1 VVKPP
6 VSRPASEFGMTL
18 RFTTKDEKLFSGRE
32 WDRPPG
38 PNVNCV
44 TLEEMP
50 GNGFKLDPDFRK
62 LWIGQAISQIGS
74 NITGV
79 GLPLTAVLV
88 LKASPLQMGFL
99 SGAGA
104 AAVLIFGLFAGAWVD
119 RLRRRPILIAAD
131 LGRGVVLGIIPLAAM
146 LHRLTIGD
154 LYLVA
159 VAGSILT
166 VLFDVAYQAYLPSL
180 IARENILTGNSR
192 LALTESIAQIAGPGI
207 AGILV
212 QLITAPMA
220 MLFDAASF
228 VCSAVSVWLI
238 RKPEPAPTG
247 TLEPHI
253 GREISEGLRA
263 SWRDPL
269 LRALAGR
276 KVTSA
281 FFLGFGSSLYFLFA
295 MQELG
300 LTAAL
305 LGIIIAIGG
314 TSGLFGAFLAEWLVR
329 RFGFGRTFIG
339 SAVVIG
345 IAMLLI
351 PLAHGS
357 VAACS
362 AFLIAAQLGDLAWPV
377 YTIGER
383 SLRQAITPN
392 HLLGRVNSSMHLLF
406 HGVLPLGALAG
417 GAIAQAVGMRRA
429 LLIGAIGVLLST
441 MWLVFSPVRRLRE
454 LPHAAGE
461 IRA

>member
-1 VVKPP
+1 
-6 VSRPASEFGMTL
+6 
-18 RFTTKDEKLFSGRE
+18 
-32 WDRPPG
+32 
-38 PNVNCV
+38 
-44 TLEEMP
+44 MP
-50 GNGFKLDPDFRK
+50 GNGFRLDPDFRK

-131 LGRGVVLGIIPLAAM
+131 LGRAVVLGIIPLAAM

-159 VAGSILT
+159 VASSILT

-228 VCSAVSVWLI
+228 VCSAISVWLI
-238 RKPEPAPTG
+238 RKPELVPTR

-253 GREISEGLRA
+253 GREISEGLGA

-276 KVTSA
+276 TATSA

-295 MQELG
+295 MHELG

-357 VAACS
+357 VAVCS

-377 YTIGER
+377 YTISER

-454 LPHAAGE
+454 LPHAVGE

>member
-1 VVKPP
+1 
-6 VSRPASEFGMTL
+6 ML
-18 RFTTKDEKLFSGRE
+18 RK
-32 WDRPPG
+32 
-38 PNVNCV
+38 
-44 TLEEMP
+44 
-50 GNGFKLDPDFRK
+50 GFRLDPDFGK

-79 GLPLTAVLV
+79 VLPLTAVLV
-88 LKASPLQMGFL
+88 IHASPLQMGLL

-104 AAVLIFGLFAGAWVD
+104 AAVLGFSLCAGAWVD

-131 LGRGVVLGIIPLAAM
+131 LGRAVVLGIIPLAAM

-159 VAGSILT
+159 VASSTLT
-166 VLFDVAYQAYLPSL
+166 VLFDVSYQAYLPSL

-192 LALTESIAQIAGPGI
+192 LAVTESIAQIAGPGI

-228 VCSAVSVWLI
+228 VCSAISVWLI
-238 RKPEPAPTG
+238 RKPEPVPAR
-247 TLEPHI
+247 TLERQI
-253 GREISEGLRA
+253 GREISEGLGA

-276 KVTSA
+276 TATSA
-281 FFLGFGSSLYFLFA
+281 FFLGFDSLYFLFA
-295 MQELG
+295 TRELG

-314 TSGLFGAFLAEWLVR
+314 TSGLFGAVLAKWLVR

-339 SAVVIG
+339 SAVAIG
-345 IAMLLI
+345 MAMLLI

-357 VAACS
+357 VAVCS
-362 AFLIAAQLGDLAWPV
+362 AFLIASQLGDLAWPV
-377 YTIGER
+377 YNISER
-383 SLRQAITPN
+383 SLRQAITPD

-417 GAIAQAVGMRRA
+417 GAIAQVMGVRQA

-441 MWLVFSPVRRLRE
+441 TWLVFSPVRRLRE
-454 LPHAAGE
+454 LPCPLPN
-461 IRA
+461 

>member
-1 VVKPP
+1 MRRRLGRP
-6 VSRPASEFGMTL
+6 VRVDRSVLAAAAGQAGRSVL
-18 RFTTKDEKLFSGRE
+18 RAA
-32 WDRPPG
+32 
-38 PNVNCV
+38 
-44 TLEEMP
+44 
-50 GNGFKLDPDFRK
+50 GNGFRLNPDFRK

-104 AAVLIFGLFAGAWVD
+104 AAVLLFGLFAGAWVD

-131 LGRGVVLGIIPLAAM
+131 LGRAVVLGIIPLAAM
-146 LHRLTIGD
+146 LHRLTMGD

-159 VAGSILT
+159 VGSSILT
-166 VLFDVAYQAYLPSL
+166 VLFDVSYQAYLPSL
-180 IARENILTGNSR
+180 ITRENILTGNSR
-192 LALTESIAQIAGPGI
+192 LALTESMAQIAGPGA

-228 VCSAVSVWLI
+228 VCSAISVWLI
-238 RKPEPAPTG
+238 RKPEPAPTR

-253 GREISEGLRA
+253 GREISEGLGA

-276 KVTSA
+276 TATSA
-281 FFLGFGSSLYFLFA
+281 FFLGFGSSLYFLYA
-295 MQELG
+295 MRELG

-339 SAVVIG
+339 SAVAIG
-345 IAMLLI
+345 MAMLLI

-362 AFLIAAQLGDLAWPV
+362 AFLIASQLGDLAWPV
-377 YTIGER
+377 YTISER

-406 HGVLPLGALAG
+406 HGVLPLGALACG
-417 GAIAQAVGMRRA
+417 KAIAQAVGMRQA

-441 MWLVFSPVRRLRE
+441 MWLVFSPIRRLRE
-454 LPHAAGE
+454 LPQAVDE

>member
-1 VVKPP
+1 
-6 VSRPASEFGMTL
+6 
-18 RFTTKDEKLFSGRE
+18 
-32 WDRPPG
+32 
-38 PNVNCV
+38 
-44 TLEEMP
+44 MP
-50 GNGFKLDPDFRK
+50 GNGFRLDPDFRK

-131 LGRGVVLGIIPLAAM
+131 LGRAVVLGIIPLAAM

-154 LYLVA
+154 LYLMA
-159 VAGSILT
+159 VGSSILT
-166 VLFDVAYQAYLPSL
+166 VLFDVSYQAYLPSL

-228 VCSAVSVWLI
+228 VCSAISVWLI
-238 RKPEPAPTG
+238 RKPEPVPTR

-253 GREISEGLRA
+253 GREISEGLGA

-276 KVTSA
+276 KSTSA
-281 FFLGFGSSLYFLFA
+281 FFLGFGSSLYFLFT
-295 MQELG
+295 MRELG

-314 TSGLFGAFLAEWLVR
+314 TGSGTVPSCSHFLSMP
-329 RFGFGRTFIG
+329 F
-339 SAVVIG
+339 
-345 IAMLLI
+345 
-351 PLAHGS
+351 P
-357 VAACS
+357 
-362 AFLIAAQLGDLAWPV
+362 
-377 YTIGER
+377 
-383 SLRQAITPN
+383 
-392 HLLGRVNSSMHLLF
+392 SSR
-406 HGVLPLGALAG
+406 
-417 GAIAQAVGMRRA
+417 MRR
-429 LLIGAIGVLLST
+429 
-441 MWLVFSPVRRLRE
+441 WNRRSP
-454 LPHAAGE
+454 
-461 IRA
+461 

>member
-1 VVKPP
+1 
-6 VSRPASEFGMTL
+6 
-18 RFTTKDEKLFSGRE
+18 
-32 WDRPPG
+32 
-38 PNVNCV
+38 
-44 TLEEMP
+44 MP
-50 GNGFKLDPDFRK
+50 GNGFRLDPDFRK

-99 SGAGA
+99 SGVGA

-119 RLRRRPILIAAD
+119 RLHRRPILIAAD
-131 LGRGVVLGIIPLAAM
+131 LGRAVVLGIIPLAAM

-159 VAGSILT
+159 VGSSILT
-166 VLFDVAYQAYLPSL
+166 VLFDVSYQAYLPSL

-192 LALTESIAQIAGPGI
+192 LALTESIAQIAGPGL

-212 QLITAPMA
+212 QLLTAPMA

-228 VCSAVSVWLI
+228 VCSASSVWLI
-238 RKPEPAPTG
+238 RKPEPLPTR

-253 GREISEGLRA
+253 GREISEGLVA

-276 KVTSA
+276 TASSA

-295 MQELG
+295 MRELG

-339 SAVVIG
+339 SAMAIG
-345 IAMLLI
+345 MAMLLI

-377 YTIGER
+377 YTISER

-454 LPHAAGE
+454 LPHAVGATQTH
-461 IRA
+461 R

>member
-1 VVKPP
+1 MCLCDT
-6 VSRPASEFGMTL
+6 R
-18 RFTTKDEKLFSGRE
+18 
-32 WDRPPG
+32 
-38 PNVNCV
+38 
-44 TLEEMP
+44 EMP
-50 GNGFKLDPDFRK
+50 GNGFRLDPDFRK

-74 NITGV
+74 SITSV

-88 LKASPLQMGFL
+88 LKASPLEMGFL

-131 LGRGVVLGIIPLAAM
+131 LGRAVVLGIIPVAAM

-159 VAGSILT
+159 VASSILT
-166 VLFDVAYQAYLPSL
+166 VLFDVSYQAYLPSL

-207 AGILV
+207 AGVLV

-228 VCSAVSVWLI
+228 VCSAISVWLI
-238 RKPEPAPTG
+238 RKPEPVPTRA
-247 TLEPHI
+247 LEPHI
-253 GREISEGLRA
+253 GREISEGLGA

-269 LRALAGR
+269 LRALAGSR
-276 KVTSA
+276 ATSA

-295 MQELG
+295 MRELG

-314 TSGLFGAFLAEWLVR
+314 TSGMKVR
-329 RFGFGRTFIG
+329 SKPKRRT
-339 SAVVIG
+339 SHRAS
-345 IAMLLI
+345 
-351 PLAHGS
+351 S

-362 AFLIAAQLGDLAWPV
+362 SFLIAAQLGDLAWPV
-377 YTIGER
+377 YNISER
-383 SLRQAITPN
+383 SLRQAITPT

-406 HGVLPLGALAG
+406 HGVLPLDALAG
-417 GAIAQAVGMRRA
+417 GAIAQAVGMRPA

-441 MWLVFSPVRRLRE
+441 MWLVFSPLPRLRE
-454 LPHAAGE
+454 LPHALGQ

>member
-1 VVKPP
+1 MVRK
-6 VSRPASEFGMTL
+6 
-18 RFTTKDEKLFSGRE
+18 
-32 WDRPPG
+32 
-38 PNVNCV
+38 
-44 TLEEMP
+44 
-50 GNGFKLDPDFRK
+50 GFRLDPDFRK

-79 GLPLTAVLV
+79 GLPLTAVLI

-131 LGRGVVLGIIPLAAM
+131 LGRAVVLGIIPLAAM

-159 VAGSILT
+159 VGSSILT
-166 VLFDVAYQAYLPSL
+166 VLFDVAYQAYLPSR
-180 IARENILTGNSR
+180 ITRENILTGNSR

-228 VCSAVSVWLI
+228 VCSAISVWLI
-238 RKPEPAPTG
+238 RKPEPVPTR

-253 GREISEGLRA
+253 GREISEGLGA

-276 KVTSA
+276 TATSA
-281 FFLGFGSSLYFLFA
+281 FFLGFGNSLYFLFA
-295 MQELG
+295 MHELG

-305 LGIIIAIGG
+305 FRHHHRDWRDLRLIWRLPGRVAGAPLWFRPDFHWFRGGDWDSDVIDTAGARIGGGLLRFSDCFAIG
-314 TSGLFGAFLAEWLVR
+314 
-329 RFGFGRTFIG
+329 
-339 SAVVIG
+339 
-345 IAMLLI
+345 
-351 PLAHGS
+351 
-357 VAACS
+357 
-362 AFLIAAQLGDLAWPV
+362 
-377 YTIGER
+377 
-383 SLRQAITPN
+383 
-392 HLLGRVNSSMHLLF
+392 
-406 HGVLPLGALAG
+406 
-417 GAIAQAVGMRRA
+417 
-429 LLIGAIGVLLST
+429 
-441 MWLVFSPVRRLRE
+441 
-454 LPHAAGE
+454 
-461 IRA
+461 

>member
-1 VVKPP
+1 
-6 VSRPASEFGMTL
+6 
-18 RFTTKDEKLFSGRE
+18 
-32 WDRPPG
+32 
-38 PNVNCV
+38 
-44 TLEEMP
+44 MP
-50 GNGFKLDPDFRK
+50 GNGFRLDIDFRK

-131 LGRGVVLGIIPLAAM
+131 LGRAVVLGIPLAAM

-159 VAGSILT
+159 VASSILT

-228 VCSAVSVWLI
+228 VCSAISVWLI
-238 RKPEPAPTG
+238 RKPEPVPTR
-247 TLEPHI
+247 TLKPHI
-253 GREISEGLRA
+253 GREISEGLGA

-276 KVTSA
+276 TATSA

-295 MQELG
+295 VHELG
-300 LTAAL
+300 VTAAL

-314 TSGLFGAFLAEWLVR
+314 TSSLFGAFLNRVAGAPLWFRPDFHWLRGGDWDSDVIDTAGAR
-329 RFGFGRTFIG
+329 IRGGLLRF
-339 SAVVIG
+339 SD
-345 IAMLLI
+345 
-351 PLAHGS
+351 
-357 VAACS
+357 CC
-362 AFLIAAQLGDLAWPV
+362 
-377 YTIGER
+377 
-383 SLRQAITPN
+383 
-392 HLLGRVNSSMHLLF
+392 
-406 HGVLPLGALAG
+406 
-417 GAIAQAVGMRRA
+417 
-429 LLIGAIGVLLST
+429 AIG
-441 MWLVFSPVRRLRE
+441 
-454 LPHAAGE
+454 
-461 IRA
+461 

>member
-1 VVKPP
+1 M
-6 VSRPASEFGMTL
+6 AG
-18 RFTTKDEKLFSGRE
+18 D
-32 WDRPPG
+32 
-38 PNVNCV
+38 
-44 TLEEMP
+44 
-50 GNGFKLDPDFRK
+50 GFRLDTDFRK

-74 NITGV
+74 NITSV

-99 SGAGA
+99 SGVGA

-131 LGRGVVLGIIPLAAM
+131 LGRAVVLGIIPLAAM

-159 VAGSILT
+159 LGSSILT
-166 VLFDVAYQAYLPSL
+166 VLFDVSYQAYLPSL
-180 IARENILTGNSR
+180 IARANILTGNSR

-228 VCSAVSVWLI
+228 ACSAISVWLI
-238 RKPEPAPTG
+238 RKPEPLPTR

-253 GREISEGLRA
+253 GREISEGLGA

-276 KVTSA
+276 KATSA
-281 FFLGFGSSLYFLFA
+281 FFLGFGSSLYFLFT
-295 MQELG
+295 MRELG

-314 TSGLFGAFLAEWLVR
+314 TSGLFGAFLAEWLVG

-339 SAVVIG
+339 SAAVIG
-345 IAMLLI
+345 MAMLLI

-357 VAACS
+357 VATCS
-362 AFLIAAQLGDLAWPV
+362 AFLIASQLGDLAWPV
-377 YTIGER
+377 YTISER

-406 HGVLPLGALAG
+406 HGVLPLGSLAG
-417 GAIAQAVGMRRA
+417 GAIAQAVGIRQA

-441 MWLVFSPVRRLRE
+441 MWLVFSPVRRLRK
-454 LPHAAGE
+454 LPHAVGE

>member
-1 VVKPP
+1 
-6 VSRPASEFGMTL
+6 M
-18 RFTTKDEKLFSGRE
+18 
-32 WDRPPG
+32 
-38 PNVNCV
+38 
-44 TLEEMP
+44 
-50 GNGFKLDPDFRK
+50 
-62 LWIGQAISQIGS
+62 GS
-74 NITGV
+74 
-79 GLPLTAVLV
+79 
-88 LKASPLQMGFL
+88 
-99 SGAGA
+99 
-104 AAVLIFGLFAGAWVD
+104 
-119 RLRRRPILIAAD
+119 
-131 LGRGVVLGIIPLAAM
+131 
-146 LHRLTIGD
+146 
-154 LYLVA
+154 
-159 VAGSILT
+159 SILT
-166 VLFDVAYQAYLPSL
+166 VLFDVSYQAYLPSL

-228 VCSAVSVWLI
+228 VCSAISVWLI
-238 RKPEPAPTG
+238 RKPEPVPTR
-247 TLEPHI
+247 TLELHI
-253 GREISEGLRA
+253 GREISEGLGA

-276 KVTSA
+276 TATSA

-295 MQELG
+295 MRELG
-300 LTAAL
+300 LPAAL

-314 TSGLFGAFLAEWLVR
+314 TSGSFGAFLAEWLVR

-339 SAVVIG
+339 SAAVIG
-345 IAMLLI
+345 MAMLLI

-362 AFLIAAQLGDLAWPV
+362 AFLIASQLGDLAWPV
-377 YTIGER
+377 YTISER

-454 LPHAAGE
+454 LPHAVGE

>member
-1 VVKPP
+1 MV
-6 VSRPASEFGMTL
+6 
-18 RFTTKDEKLFSGRE
+18 
-32 WDRPPG
+32 
-38 PNVNCV
+38 
-44 TLEEMP
+44 

-74 NITGV
+74 NITSV

-88 LKASPLQMGFL
+88 LKASPVQMGFL
-99 SGAGA
+99 SGVGV
-104 AAVLIFGLFAGAWVD
+104 AAVPIFGLFAGAWVD

-131 LGRGVVLGIIPLAAM
+131 LGRAVVLGIIPLEAM

-159 VAGSILT
+159 VGSSILT
-166 VLFDVAYQAYLPSL
+166 VLFDVSYQAYLPSL
-180 IARENILTGNSR
+180 IARENILTGNGR

-220 MLFDAASF
+220 MLFDAGSF
-228 VCSAVSVWLI
+228 VCSAISVWLI
-238 RKPEPAPTG
+238 RKRENMPTR
-247 TLEPHI
+247 TLEPHN
-253 GREISEGLRA
+253 GREISEGLDA

-276 KVTSA
+276 KATSA
-281 FFLGFGSSLYFLFA
+281 FFLGFGSSLYILFT
-295 MQELG
+295 MRELG

-305 LGIIIAIGG
+305 LGIIAIGG

-339 SAVVIG
+339 SAAVIEM
-345 IAMLLI
+345 AMLLI

-362 AFLIAAQLGDLAWPV
+362 AFLIASQLGDLAWPV
-377 YTIGER
+377 YSISER

-417 GAIAQAVGMRRA
+417 GAIAQAVGMRQV
-429 LLIGAIGVLLST
+429 LLVGAIGVLLST

-454 LPHAAGE
+454 LPHAVGE

>member
-1 VVKPP
+1 
-6 VSRPASEFGMTL
+6 
-18 RFTTKDEKLFSGRE
+18 
-32 WDRPPG
+32 
-38 PNVNCV
+38 
-44 TLEEMP
+44 MP
-50 GNGFKLDPDFRK
+50 GNGFRLDPDFRK

-131 LGRGVVLGIIPLAAM
+131 LGRALVLGIIPLAAM

-159 VAGSILT
+159 VASSILT

-228 VCSAVSVWLI
+228 VCSAISVWLI
-238 RKPEPAPTG
+238 RKPEPVPTR

-253 GREISEGLRA
+253 GREISEGLGA

-276 KVTSA
+276 TATSA
-281 FFLGFGSSLYFLFA
+281 FFLGFGNSLYFLFA
-295 MQELG
+295 MHELG

-314 TSGLFGAFLAEWLVR
+314 TWSGTVPSCSTFLSMP
-329 RFGFGRTFIG
+329 F
-339 SAVVIG
+339 
-345 IAMLLI
+345 
-351 PLAHGS
+351 P
-357 VAACS
+357 
-362 AFLIAAQLGDLAWPV
+362 
-377 YTIGER
+377 
-383 SLRQAITPN
+383 
-392 HLLGRVNSSMHLLF
+392 SSR
-406 HGVLPLGALAG
+406 
-417 GAIAQAVGMRRA
+417 MRR
-429 LLIGAIGVLLST
+429 
-441 MWLVFSPVRRLRE
+441 WNRRSP
-454 LPHAAGE
+454 
-461 IRA
+461 

>member
-1 VVKPP
+1 MAEHPGE
-6 VSRPASEFGMTL
+6 RRATL
-18 RFTTKDEKLFSGRE
+18 YLCDTR
-32 WDRPPG
+32 
-38 PNVNCV
+38 
-44 TLEEMP
+44 EMP
-50 GNGFKLDPDFRK
+50 GNGFGLDPDFRK
-62 LWIGQAISQIGS
+62 LWIGQTISQIGS

-104 AAVLIFGLFAGAWVD
+104 AAVVIFGLFAGAWVD

-131 LGRGVVLGIIPLAAM
+131 LGRAVVLGIIPLAAM

-159 VAGSILT
+159 VASSILT
-166 VLFDVAYQAYLPSL
+166 GLFDVGYQAYLPSL
-180 IARENILTGNSR
+180 IARDNILTGNSR
-192 LALTESIAQIAGPGI
+192 LALTESIAQIAGPSV

-228 VCSAVSVWLI
+228 VCSAISVWLI
-238 RKPEPAPTG
+238 RKPEPVPTC
-247 TLEPHI
+247 TLETHI
-253 GREISEGLRA
+253 GREISEGLGA

-276 KVTSA
+276 TATSA

-295 MQELG
+295 MHELG

-305 LGIIIAIGG
+305 LGIIAIGG

-357 VAACS
+357 VAVCS

-377 YTIGER
+377 YTISAR

-392 HLLGRVNSSMHLLF
+392 HLLGRVNASVHLLF

-417 GAIAQAVGMRRA
+417 GIIAEAVGMRRA

-441 MWLVFSPVRRLRE
+441 MWLVFSPVRRLPE
-454 LPHAAGE
+454 LPHAVGE

>member
-1 VVKPP
+1 
-6 VSRPASEFGMTL
+6 
-18 RFTTKDEKLFSGRE
+18 
-32 WDRPPG
+32 
-38 PNVNCV
+38 
-44 TLEEMP
+44 MP
-50 GNGFKLDPDFRK
+50 GNGFRLDPDFRK

-74 NITGV
+74 NITAV

-88 LKASPLQMGFL
+88 VKASPLQMGFL

-104 AAVLIFGLFAGAWVD
+104 AAVLLIGLFAGAWVD
-119 RLRRRPILIAAD
+119 RLPRRPILIAAD
-131 LGRGVVLGIIPLAAM
+131 LGRAAVLSIIPLAAM
-146 LHRLTIGD
+146 LHRLTIGH

-159 VAGSILT
+159 VASSILT

-180 IARENILTGNSR
+180 VARQNLLTGNSR
-192 LALTESIAQIAGPGI
+192 LALTESIAQIAGPGLG
-207 AGILV
+207 GILV
-212 QLITAPMA
+212 QLVTAPMT

-228 VCSAVSVWLI
+228 VCSAISVWLI
-238 RKPEPAPTG
+238 RKPEPAPTR
-247 TLEPHI
+247 TPEPHI
-253 GREISEGLRA
+253 GREISEGLGA

-276 KVTSA
+276 ATSA

-295 MQELG
+295 MRELG

-339 SAVVIG
+339 SAVGIG

-357 VAACS
+357 PATCS

-377 YTIGER
+377 YTISER

-417 GAIAQAVGMRRA
+417 GAIAQALGMRRA

-454 LPHAAGE
+454 LPHAVPK
-461 IRA
+461 